1 MQLNQ
6 ATVDSVANKE
16 RIDGLK
22 VQMDSITKNLEK
34 QICDVKGSVI
44 SVTMHLI
51 FGVTLMF
58 YIVISMYFKPTDR
71 SLPSIFKIVN
81 VFSYITGTTVI
92 LLILPVYTYS
102 TKFKKLVECKL
113 KSQYYDH
120 LTTPCIIFGVIL
132 IYTFVLFC
140 IGSHK
145 ALKLGK
151 TEATILIIFAIIGTF
166 LSNYFLFS

>member
-16 RIDGLK
+16 IIDGLK
-22 VQMDSITKNLEK
+22 VQMDLITKNLEN
-34 QICDVKGSVI
+34 QIRDVKGSVI
-44 SVTMHLI
+44 SVTIHLI

-58 YIVISMYFKPTDR
+58 YIIISMYFKPTDR

-81 VFSYITGTTVI
+81 VFSYIIGTTVI

-102 TKFKKLVECKL
+102 TKFKKLIEFKL

-151 TEATILIIFAIIGTF
+151 TEATVLIIFAIIGTF
-166 LSNYFLFS
+166 LSSYFFFS